1 MNHVQPIPE
10 VISGET
16 ENKTTE
22 EKKNFVCSSE
32 SGDVTKNLTSHC
44 GNGLSSEIPNVEQGS
59 EHSSGNFNGKRKDKS
74 KRTVN
79 GLIKSAASPER
90 VSKDFKDTSETCPE
104 PKKVKVE
111 NENSMQDRDVEDLLS
126 DNTVA
131 KIPNE
136 PLQTLGTATTMETV
150 SASSSEDTKLDLVS
164 DSAASSSAQ
173 CSDDSEKTNEPVENS
188 PRRDTTEN
196 TCEHN
201 STEKD
206 SKPEKKNSEQHHRKH
221 KKRKEKK
228 RHRHTS
234 GNDSTGS
241 DAPGSPVYNQ
251 SQGVF
256 SSPRRPRMSFDV
268 DLGKTSTN
276 VKISHINVKNRNLKL
291 SFSLHFCL
299 LRTQIQFLLVSVKSS
314 RTRLCDYVYQQK
326 SHYDFLQVYM
336 GFFHEGEHS
345 LASLN
350 SF

>member
-16 ENKTTE
+16 EYKTTE
-22 EKKNFVCSSE
+22 EMKTFVCSSE
-32 SGDVTKNLTSHC
+32 SADVTKNITSC
-44 GNGLSSEIPNVEQGS
+44 CENGVSSEISNMGQGS

-79 GLIKSAASPER
+79 GLIKSVASPER
-90 VSKDFKDTSETCPE
+90 VGKDFEDTSETCPE

-111 NENSMQDRDVEDLLS
+111 NENSVQDGVAENLLS
-126 DNTVA
+126 ENAVV
-131 KIPNE
+131 KIGNQ
-136 PLQTLGTATTMETV
+136 PLQTLGTPTTMETV

-188 PRRDTTEN
+188 PRRDTTVN
-196 TCEHN
+196 ASEHN
-201 STEKD
+201 ITEKD
-206 SKPEKKNSEQHHRKH
+206 SKPEKKSSEQHHRKH

-228 RHRHTS
+228 KHRHTS

-251 SQGVF
+251 SQGAQGVF
-256 SSPRRPRMSFDV
+256 SSPRRPRMSFDM

-276 VKISHINVKNRNLKL
+276 EKISFIHVKTTN
-291 SFSLHFCL
+291 
-299 LRTQIQFLLVSVKSS
+299 SV
-314 RTRLCDYVYQQK
+314 
-326 SHYDFLQVYM
+326 FLQ
-336 GFFHEGEHS
+336 FT
-345 LASLN
+345 LTCK
-350 SF
+350 

>member
-10 VISGET
+10 LISEET
-16 ENKTTE
+16 ENIATE

-32 SGDVTKNLTSHC
+32 SADISEDSTSYC
-44 GNGLSSEIPNVEQGS
+44 GNGVSSEISNVEQSS
-59 EHSSGNFNGKRKDKS
+59 EHSCGNVNGKKRDKS

-79 GLIKSAASPER
+79 GLIKSVGSPEK

-111 NENSMQDRDVEDLLS
+111 NENSVQDRDVEDLLS
-126 DNTVA
+126 DNTEV
-131 KIPNE
+131 KIGNQPM
-136 PLQTLGTATTMETV
+136 QTLGTATTMETV
-150 SASSSEDTKLDLVS
+150 SASSSEDTKLDLIS

-173 CSDDSEKTNEPVENS
+173 CSDDSEKVNEPVENS

-228 RHRHTS
+228 KHRHTS

-241 DAPGSPVYNQ
+241 DAPGSPLYSQ

-256 SSPRRPRMSFDV
+256 SSPRRPRMSFDM

-276 VKISHINVKNRNLKL
+276 LKICHMYRVGIYTF
-291 SFSLHFCL
+291 SFENNFNKS
-299 LRTQIQFLLVSVKSS
+299 SVKRCLS
-314 RTRLCDYVYQQK
+314 LPAN
-326 SHYDFLQVYM
+326 SHCDFLTWDFCMRANICKLQ
-336 GFFHEGEHS
+336 
-345 LASLN
+345 LARIGARDIFLYVVP
-350 SF
+350 

>member
-10 VISGET
+10 VISEET
-16 ENKTTE
+16 ENTTTE

-32 SGDVTKNLTSHC
+32 SVDISKNLTSYC
-44 GNGLSSEIPNVEQGS
+44 GNGVSSEISDVEQGS
-59 EHSSGNFNGKRKDKS
+59 EHSSGNVNGKRKDKS

-79 GLIKSAASPER
+79 GLIKSVASPER

-111 NENSMQDRDVEDLLS
+111 NGNSMQDRDVEDLLS
-126 DNTVA
+126 DNTVV
-131 KIPNE
+131 KIGNQ
-136 PLQTLGTATTMETV
+136 PLQTLGTTTTMETV
-150 SASSSEDTKLDLVS
+150 SASSSSEDTKLDLVS

-173 CSDDSEKTNEPVENS
+173 CSDDSEKTNEPVDNS

-206 SKPEKKNSEQHHRKH
+206 SKPEKKNSEHHHRKH

-228 RHRHTS
+228 KHRHTS

-241 DAPGSPVYNQ
+241 DAPGSPVYSQ

-256 SSPRRPRMSFDV
+256 SSPRRPRMSFDM
-268 DLGKTSTN
+268 DLGKASTN
-276 VKISHINVKNRNLKL
+276 LKISHIHVQTRT
-291 SFSLHFCL
+291 LHFCL
-299 LRTQIQFLLVSVKSS
+299 LRLIFTSDGDTI
-314 RTRLCDYVYQQK
+314 
-326 SHYDFLQVYM
+326 
-336 GFFHEGEHS
+336 
-345 LASLN
+345 
-350 SF
+350 